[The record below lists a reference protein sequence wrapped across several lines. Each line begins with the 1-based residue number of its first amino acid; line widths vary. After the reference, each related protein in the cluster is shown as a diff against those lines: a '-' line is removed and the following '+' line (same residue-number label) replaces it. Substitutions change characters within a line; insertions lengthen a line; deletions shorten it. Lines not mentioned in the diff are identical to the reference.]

1 MCKSVPQMEA
11 VFTRTSTSV
20 GPIKGTA
27 TVSICRPFAAR
38 TFRSAF
44 IVATIYSDSRPSRG
58 RSFDQFVLIRP
69 VSVCPRLAC
78 ANFHASI
85 SAPRETFI
93 TRPPN
98 YFCYSLFVA
107 LTSVKSYVHFA
118 QPHGAAYPP
127 QPHRCHLRRCASF
140 PSCRFSPFLAG
151 LGLHG
156 YLVLPHAGYFGLFSE
171 ARSPTRR
178 APLAHKRK
186 NQRTTNHHS
195 RGTMDC
201 LCVIGDSGIR
211 LPFRLVAR
219 STVANDSFPTLRLH
233 RLSHHPLGHEREQF
247 RLTHR
252 TNRRGAASHL
262 HRTVRARPPSH
273 VFWRCS
279 HVVLPDSGAW
289 LLVGAA
295 GLSPRHPFIVL
306 RLLKEEKMLCRDLPG
321 YSDYCLRTRYRLLP
335 LLW

>member
-118 QPHGAAYPP
+118 QPHGAA
-127 QPHRCHLRRCASF
+127 
-140 PSCRFSPFLAG
+140 
-151 LGLHG
+151 
-156 YLVLPHAGYFGLFSE
+156 
-171 ARSPTRR
+171 SPTRR

-219 STVANDSFPTLRLH
+219 STL
-233 RLSHHPLGHEREQF
+233 
-247 RLTHR
+247 
-252 TNRRGAASHL
+252 
-262 HRTVRARPPSH
+262 
-273 VFWRCS
+273 
-279 HVVLPDSGAW
+279 
-289 LLVGAA
+289 
-295 GLSPRHPFIVL
+295 
-306 RLLKEEKMLCRDLPG
+306 
-321 YSDYCLRTRYRLLP
+321 
-335 LLW
+335 

>member
-140 PSCRFSPFLAG
+140 PSCRFITLWVMKENSFASRTVQIEEGQRVISTGPYG
-151 LGLHG
+151 LVRH
-156 YLVLPHAGYFGLFSE
+156 PMYFGAVLMLFFLTP
-171 ARSPTRR
+171 A
-178 APLAHKRK
+178 
-186 NQRTTNHHS
+186 
-195 RGTMDC
+195 
-201 LCVIGDSGIR
+201 
-211 LPFRLVAR
+211 
-219 STVANDSFPTLRLH
+219 
-233 RLSHHPLGHEREQF
+233 LGSWW
-247 RLTHR
+247 
-252 TNRRGAASHL
+252 A
-262 HRTVRARPPSH
+262 
-273 VFWRCS
+273 
-279 HVVLPDSGAW
+279 LPDF
-289 LLVGAA
+289 LLVIP
-295 GLSPRHPFIVL
+295 LIVL

>member
-98 YFCYSLFVA
+98 GWSRVPLWLTILSQLFVF
-107 LTSVKSYVHFA
+107 T
-118 QPHGAAYPP
+118 
-127 QPHRCHLRRCASF
+127 
-140 PSCRFSPFLAG
+140 
-151 LGLHG
+151 G
-156 YLVLPHAGYFGLFSE
+156 YLITLWVMKENSFASRTVQIEEGQRVISTGPYRFVRHPMYFGAVLMLLF
-171 ARSPTRR
+171 T
-178 APLAHKRK
+178 PLALG
-186 NQRTTNHHS
+186 S
-195 RGTMDC
+195 WWALPGF
-201 LCVIGDSGIR
+201 LFVI
-211 LPFRLVAR
+211 
-219 STVANDSFPTLRLH
+219 
-233 RLSHHPLGHEREQF
+233 PL
-247 RLTHR
+247 
-252 TNRRGAASHL
+252 
-262 HRTVRARPPSH
+262 
-273 VFWRCS
+273 
-279 HVVLPDSGAW
+279 
-289 LLVGAA
+289 
-295 GLSPRHPFIVL
+295 IVL
-306 RLLKEEKMLCRDLPG
+306 RLLNEEKLLCRDLPG
-321 YSDYCLRTRYRLLP
+321 
-335 LLW
+335 